1 MSWTTPKT
9 WAVDEL
15 VTASALNSH
24 LRDNLNY
31 LFGRPKQSVK
41 RDNNVAYT
49 TTSTSFVDVDSTNLK
64 LTLTLT
70 GSSVLI
76 GFTAVPATVNNI
88 GFLDFAVDGARYA
101 SEGTEGLAAVEP
113 NSYVPMTMTAL
124 ITGLSAGS
132 HNFTVQWRV
141 NGGSMAIRA
150 GSGAAGYDQIPTFW
164 AIEVGS

>member
-1 MSWTTPKT
+1 
-9 WAVDEL
+9 
-15 VTASALNSH
+15 
-24 LRDNLNY
+24 
-31 LFGRPKQSVK
+31 
-41 RDNNVAYT
+41 
-49 TTSTSFVDVDSTNLK
+49 VDVDSTNLK

-70 GSSVLI
+70 GGSVLI

-88 GFLDFAVDGARYA
+88 GFLDFAVDGTRYA

-113 NSYVPMTMTAL
+113 NSYAPMTMTAL

-141 NGGSMAIRA
+141 NGGSMAIRS
-150 GSGAAGYDQIPTFW
+150 GSGTAGYDQIPTFW